1 MRVVSFGLLVGFS
14 MFIVWVVF
22 LANTGGQSIW
32 FQWVA
37 QLPYGDKIGHAG
49 LFGLL
54 ALLLNWVLRFARFS
68 IKGVNFYFASVLV
81 LSVVSL
87 EELSQL
93 FIASRTF
100 DVGDLAADVVGV
112 VIASVVARVCCLS
125 RWAWLVTP
133 RPAR

>member
-1 MRVVSFGLLVGFS
+1 MRVVSVGLLVGFLV
-14 MFIVWVVF
+14 FIVWVVF

-68 IKGVNFYFASVLV
+68 IKGVSFYFASVLV

-100 DVGDLAADVVGV
+100 DLADLAADVVGV
-112 VIASVVARVCCLS
+112 VTASVVARAFVRTS
-125 RWAWLVTP
+125 AG
-133 RPAR
+133 